1 MVGIE
6 SVTAP
11 RVSVVLP
18 VHNGAR
24 FIEAAI
30 RSIADQSF
38 RDFELIVG
46 DDGSDDGTPDILRR
60 LKDEFSALR
69 LMRRKR
75 KSGLASAANW
85 VASKARGELIAIAH
99 ADDLSHPDRLARQV
113 DVMAL
118 NPGAVLVGSVGIGID
133 AHGRKVHAPNLW
145 RCVRPSV
152 FAPIAHSSA
161 MIRRSAFRRAGGYR
175 ALANYW
181 EDLDLYWRL
190 AEIGRLLVLP
200 VPLTSYRYSTDSSRE
215 RDDSMK
221 VERAIQRMY
230 DHANAMAV
238 SGRAEVVETPVS
250 ARLNPRIFVARSWV
264 HVWTGQRAPV
274 FRSLLRHGRL
284 RPDLAS
290 AEALTFV
297 GLAATAPRPFRK
309 LLQGLTWVRNLVAR
323 QELKGRQ
330 VIEWRP
336 LPPSRLK
343 GCKLRI
349 N

>member
-1 MVGIE
+1 MLGIE

-30 RSIADQSF
+30 RSIAGQAF

-46 DDGSDDGTPDILRR
+46 DDGSDDATPDILRR
-60 LKDEFSALR
+60 LKDEFPATR
-69 LMRRKR
+69 LIRREQ
-75 KSGLASAANW
+75 KSGLANAANW
-85 VASKARGELIAIAH
+85 VASLARADLIAIAH

-113 DVMAL
+113 AVMAA
-118 NPGAVLVGSVGIGID
+118 NPDAVLVGSVGVGID
-133 AHGRKVHAPNLW
+133 AHGRRVHEPNLW

-161 MIRRSAFRRAGGYR
+161 MIRRSAFHRTGGYR

-230 DHANAMAV
+230 DHAEAMAH
-238 SGRAEVVETPVS
+238 SGRAEVAETPLS

-274 FRSLLRHGRL
+274 FPSLLRHGRL
-284 RPDLAS
+284 RFDLAS
-290 AEALTFV
+290 AQALVFV
-297 GLAATAPRPFRK
+297 ALAATAPRMFRG
-309 LLQGLTWVRNLVAR
+309 LLQVLTWARNRAALR
-323 QELKGRQ
+323 ELKDLE

-336 LPPSRLK
+336 LPPAAGRMA
-343 GCKLRI
+343 G
-349 N
+349 NFG